1 MLAGLNK
8 GPGHTQVAWNSA
20 LIYDMI
26 FTQHAAMLGLSY
38 RPRNRQS
45 IQDIILAIEAETPAC
60 GADTR
65 LVVWDELALSNNVHF
80 IVDSRC

>member
-26 FTQHAAMLGLSY
+26 FTQHAAMWNLSY
-38 RPRNRQS
+38 KQPKRPS
-45 IQDIILAIEAETPAC
+45 TLAIVEAMGVDDLAC
-60 GADTR
+60 GADSH
-65 LVVWDELALSNNVHF
+65 LSVWDDLSISKVQY